1 MKVWPMFCKLCGRS
15 IQREDNFCSGCGAP
29 IAPEPFESAATSGNS
44 TAGAVMSIA
53 PAAAAVEMQKPL
65 IHAQN
70 QTSLPAAEPV
80 RTESKS
86 DPPQQQDEHIPP
98 PSMQEEDIT
107 GSPDASPDLKREES
121 VPPPPQATPTVRQ
134 FRRCPRCRRLN
145 TGTDL
150 SCDWCGTE
158 LPADTPAP
166 APDPAANIAPPSFA
180 GYATNSLA
188 SEAEEENLTSKTT
201 APGLTSE
208 MHRSTDGTRRKSRLP
223 VLEILVIVLLLAG
236 AGAAVWILR
245 SSLPSKTT
253 AATSSVVVTIA
264 PESAHVVV
272 GKAFDF
278 SATVSGTDD
287 TQVRWKVEEG
297 DAGGRVVNRGAKA
310 AGGTVSSLAVY
321 IAPRTPGTYH
331 LLATSKADP
340 RESASAEVTVTKR

>member
-1 MKVWPMFCKLCGRS
+1 
-15 IQREDNFCSGCGAP
+15 
-29 IAPEPFESAATSGNS
+29 
-44 TAGAVMSIA
+44 
-53 PAAAAVEMQKPL
+53 
-65 IHAQN
+65 
-70 QTSLPAAEPV
+70 
-80 RTESKS
+80 
-86 DPPQQQDEHIPP
+86 
-98 PSMQEEDIT
+98 
-107 GSPDASPDLKREES
+107 
-121 VPPPPQATPTVRQ
+121 
-134 FRRCPRCRRLN
+134 
-145 TGTDL
+145 
-150 SCDWCGTE
+150 
-158 LPADTPAP
+158 
-166 APDPAANIAPPSFA
+166 
-180 GYATNSLA
+180 
-188 SEAEEENLTSKTT
+188 
-201 APGLTSE
+201 